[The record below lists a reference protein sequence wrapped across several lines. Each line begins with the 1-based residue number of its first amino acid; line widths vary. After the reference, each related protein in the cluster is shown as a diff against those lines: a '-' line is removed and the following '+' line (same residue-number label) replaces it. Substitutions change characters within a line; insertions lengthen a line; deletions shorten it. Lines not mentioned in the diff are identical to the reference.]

1 MSAENE
7 NENVMGCDH
16 PLILPASLLSLE
28 SSPSFRDGVDQQT
41 ETMHRAFAA
50 ELIAEAGV
58 LLELPLLAI
67 ATAQHT
73 MHRLFFR

>member
-1 MSAENE
+1 MSVENG
-7 NENVMGCDH
+7 MGCDH
-16 PLILPASLLSLE
+16 PLILPISLLSPNN
-28 SSPSFRDGVDQQT
+28 SPSFRDGISHET
-41 ETMHRAFAA
+41 EARHRAFAA

-73 MHRLFFR
+73 MHRFFFR